1 MSYVI
6 YVMDETTYS
15 PSKLS
20 QAIKTSLNEIYDNSE
35 ELKFDMGI
43 IRSQIPTIQYGVDA
57 VQNSVGAVQESVD
70 AIQDSVDAVQRDQD
84 RRKNQVL
91 VEWISSAKY
100 SSQQSDFI
108 ARRQPGTGQWFLD
121 SPEFNSWLGGASHT
135 LFCPG
140 IPGAGKTMVSAIAV
154 DHLHKVVDGALSN
167 LLGVKMAGTRHSD
180 LYGVAQIFCNYKTQS
195 EQNTTSLLSD
205 ILKQLVQA
213 KPSAAKAASIL
224 YERHSNHGTRPSLDE
239 IFAALK
245 TTMMSFWTVYVVID
259 ALDECADK
267 EGTRSQFLGK
277 LRALQQE
284 FDVRLMVTSR
294 ASPDIVNQ
302 FKSLPTL
309 EIRASP
315 ADVKRYVS
323 GQINRLPRCV
333 QRDEKLQGEVED
345 KIVEAVDGMLV
356 IPV

>member
-1 MSYVI
+1 MSYVRGDI
-6 YVMDETTYS
+6 YKTAYS
-15 PSKLS
+15 RSKLS
-20 QAIKTSLNEIYDNSE
+20 QAIKTRLDEIYDDGE
-35 ELKFDMGI
+35 ELKLDMSVV
-43 IRSQIPTIQYGVDA
+43 RSQIPTIQYGVDA
-57 VQNSVGAVQESVD
+57 VQ
-70 AIQDSVDAVQRDQD
+70 RDQD
-84 RRKNQVL
+84 RRKNQML

-121 SPEFNSWLGGASHT
+121 SPEFSNWLGGPSHT

-154 DHLHKVVDGALSN
+154 DHLQKVVDGALGN
-167 LLGVKMAGTRHSD
+167 LSGVNIADTRQSD

-195 EQNTTSLLSD
+195 EQNTTSLLSA

-213 KPSAAKAASIL
+213 KPSVAKAANIL

-245 TTMMSFWTVYVVID
+245 TTVMSFSTVYVIID
-259 ALDECADK
+259 ALDECTDRN
-267 EGTRSQFLGK
+267 GTRSQFLGK
-277 LRALQQE
+277 LRDLQQE
-284 FDVRLMVTSR
+284 LDVRLMVTSR
-294 ASPDIVNQ
+294 DSADIVNQ
-302 FKSLPTL
+302 FKSSLTL

-315 ADVKRYVS
+315 VDVKRYVR
-323 GQINRLPRCV
+323 GQIHRLTRCV
-333 QRDEKLQGEVED
+333 QRDEELQEEVED